1 MMCDLVCKCM
11 YVCGRYDTNH
21 PTTDL
26 FCMSD
31 SDINII
37 CLVSHVYDKAPK
49 QRVPLLDQT
58 ALTTELQSIS
68 VTGFLSLMDQA

>member
-1 MMCDLVCKCM
+1 M

-26 FCMSD
+26 SCIPD
-31 SDINII
+31 SVIYII
-37 CLVSHVYDKAPK
+37 CLVAHVYDKAPK
-49 QRVPLLDQT
+49 ERVPLLDQT
-58 ALTTELQSIS
+58 ALTTELKSIS